1 MKGYRLQIE
10 RHTGAPGTARNELEI
25 AARTAL
31 TISGSDLLPWRR
43 VVHAK
48 RQMKMHLLGPSV
60 YRSFPHLP
68 QYVDPIWPII

>member
-1 MKGYRLQIE
+1 MKVCRLQIE
-10 RHTGAPGTARNELEI
+10 RHAGARGAARNELEI
-25 AARTAL
+25 AARAAL

-60 YRSFPHLP
+60 HRPPPSSPT
-68 QYVDPIWPII
+68 VR